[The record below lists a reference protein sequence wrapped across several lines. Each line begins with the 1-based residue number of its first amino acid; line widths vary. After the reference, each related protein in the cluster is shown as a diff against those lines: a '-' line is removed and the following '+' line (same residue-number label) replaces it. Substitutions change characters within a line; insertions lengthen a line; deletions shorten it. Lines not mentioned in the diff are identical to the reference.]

1 MSTTIQPVTAE
12 ELLKMPKDGFRY
24 ELVKGELKKMSPA
37 GFEHG
42 AVGMALAMLLAQYVR
57 ANNLGVVCLAET
69 GFKIAT
75 DPDTVLAPDVSFVRG
90 ERIPESGLPKAFWP
104 GAPDLAVEVV
114 SPGDT
119 AKEVAGKVEDWLAA
133 GASAVWVVNPKRQTV
148 TVHRSTAEATTLGET
163 EELDGQDVVPGFRCR
178 VAEIFA

>member
-1 MSTTIQPVTAE
+1 MSTITQPVTAE

-42 AVGMALAMLLAQYVR
+42 AVAVNITIMLGQHVKAHR
-57 ANNLGVVCLAET
+57 LGIVCAAET
-69 GFKIAT
+69 GFEIAT
-75 DPDTVLAPDVSFVRG
+75 APDTVLAPDVSFVRQ
-90 ERIPESGLPKAFWP
+90 ERIPPTGLPKAYWP

-119 AKEVAGKVEDWLAA
+119 AKEVARKVEDWLAA
-133 GASAVWVVNPKRQTV
+133 GARAVWVVNPKRLTV
-148 TVHRSTAEATTLGET
+148 MIHRPQIEAVTLGLDDD
-163 EELDGQDVVPGFRCR
+163 LDGQDVVHGFRCR
-178 VAEIFA
+178 VSEIFG

>member
-1 MSTTIQPVTAE
+1 MSTTIQPTTAE

-37 GFEHG
+37 GIEHG
-42 AVGMALAMLLAQYVR
+42 AVAVNLTIILGQYVK
-57 ANNLGVVCLAET
+57 ANQLGIVCAAET
-69 GFKIAT
+69 GFKIASA
-75 DPDTVLAPDVSFVRG
+75 PDTVLAPDISFVRG

-114 SPGDT
+114 SPGD
-119 AKEVAGKVEDWLAA
+119 ARKEVAKKVEDWLAA
-133 GASAVWVVNPKRQTV
+133 GARAVWVVNPKLRSV
-148 TVHRSTAEATTLGET
+148 EVHRPAAAALMLDET
-163 EELDGQDVVPGFRCR
+163 DELDGQDVVPGFRCR

>member
-1 MSTTIQPVTAE
+1 MSTITQSVTAE

-42 AVGMALAMLLAQYVR
+42 AVGMTLAMLLAQYVK

-69 GFKIAT
+69 GFKIAS
-75 DPDTVLAPDVSFVRG
+75 DPDTVLAPDAAFVRR
-90 ERIPESGLPKAFWP
+90 ERLPASGLPKAFWP

-119 AKEVAGKVEDWLAA
+119 AKEVAGKVEQWLAA
-133 GASAVWVVNPKRQTV
+133 GASAVWVVNPKRLTV
-148 TVHRSTAEATTLGET
+148 TIHRPQIEALTLSEAD
-163 EELDGQDVVPGFRCR
+163 ELDGQDVAPGFRCR
-178 VAEIFA
+178 VSEIFA

>member
-1 MSTTIQPVTAE
+1 MSTITQPMTAE

-24 ELVKGELKKMSPA
+24 ELVKGELIKMSPA

-42 AVGMALAMLLAQYVR
+42 AVAMNLAIILGQHVK
-57 ANNLGVVCLAET
+57 ANRLGVVCAAET

-75 DPDTVLAPDVSFVRG
+75 APDTVLAPDVSFVRQ
-90 ERIPESGLPKAFWP
+90 ERIPPTGLPKAYWP

-133 GASAVWVVNPKRQTV
+133 GARAVWVVNPKRLTV
-148 TVHRSTAEATTLGET
+148 IIHRPQIEAVTLGLDD
-163 EELDGQDVVPGFRCR
+163 ELDGQDVVPGFRCR
-178 VAEIFA
+178 VSEIFA